1 MFPKVGGSLTHHFLE
16 KEKIALNIFLIPSII
31 IILIFNIFPAFY
43 SFFLTF
49 FEWNGFSPTKEFIA
63 FENYISALKD
73 PGLRNSVVVTLI
85 YSVFVTFASMFLGV
99 LIALTLNMNLKGK
112 SIFRL
117 IYFIPVITPSVA
129 SGVTWKYLFDP
140 YNGVINNLLG
150 YFNIVGPLWL
160 NDPSWA
166 LFSVSI
172 VGIWKRTGFCMVI
185 YLAALQDISKSYL
198 EAAQIDGAN
207 EWQIFRY
214 IKFPLLTPTSLF
226 LIITG
231 LIESF
236 QVFDLVYTM
245 TNGGP
250 IGATDVLGFLLYR
263 HAFKYFNLGYASVVS
278 ALMFIILFV
287 LSMVQWK
294 YTGGGRKVD

>member
-1 MFPKVGGSLTHHFLE
+1 LTHHFLE

-63 FENYISALKD
+63 FDNYISALKD
-73 PGLRNSVVVTLI
+73 PELRNSIVVTLI

-99 LIALTLNMNLKGK
+99 LIALTLNMDLKGK

-198 EAAQIDGAN
+198 EAAQIDGAD
-207 EWQIFRY
+207 EWKIFRY

-278 ALMFIILFV
+278 VLMFIILFV
-287 LSMVQWK
+287 LSMAQWK

>member
-63 FENYISALKD
+63 FDNYISALKD
-73 PGLRNSVVVTLI
+73 PELRNSIVVTLI

-99 LIALTLNMNLKGK
+99 LIALTLNMDLKGK

-278 ALMFIILFV
+278 VLMFIILFV
-287 LSMVQWK
+287 LSMAQWK

>member
-43 SFFLTF
+43 SFFLTL

-63 FENYISALKD
+63 FDNYISALKD
-73 PGLRNSVVVTLI
+73 PELRNSIVITLI

-99 LIALTLNMNLKGK
+99 LIALTLNMDLKGK

>member
-1 MFPKVGGSLTHHFLE
+1 MFPKVGGSLTPHFLE
-16 KEKIALNIFLIPSII
+16 KEKIALNIFLMPSIL

-49 FEWNGFSPTKEFIA
+49 FEWNGFNPTKEFIA
-63 FENYISALKD
+63 FDNYISALKD
-73 PGLRNSVVVTLI
+73 PELRNSIVVTLI

-99 LIALTLNMNLKGK
+99 LIALTLNMDLKGK

-166 LFSVSI
+166 LFSVSV

-278 ALMFIILFV
+278 VLMFIILFV

>member
-1 MFPKVGGSLTHHFLE
+1 GSLTHHFLE

>member
-63 FENYISALKD
+63 FDNYISALKD
-73 PGLRNSVVVTLI
+73 PELRNSIVVTLI

-99 LIALTLNMNLKGK
+99 LIALTLNMDLKGK

-198 EAAQIDGAN
+198 EAAQIDGAD
-207 EWQIFRY
+207 EWKIFRY

-278 ALMFIILFV
+278 VLMFIILFV
-287 LSMVQWK
+287 LSMAQWK

>member
-43 SFFLTF
+43 SFFLTL

-63 FENYISALKD
+63 FDNYISALKD
-73 PGLRNSVVVTLI
+73 PELRNSIVVTLI

-99 LIALTLNMNLKGK
+99 LIALTLNMDLKGK

-160 NDPSWA
+160 NDPSLA

-198 EAAQIDGAN
+198 EAAQIDGAD
-207 EWQIFRY
+207 EWKIFRY

-278 ALMFIILFV
+278 VLMFIILFV
-287 LSMVQWK
+287 LSMAQWK
-294 YTGGGRKVD
+294 YTGGGKKVD

>member
-1 MFPKVGGSLTHHFLE
+1 MTPHFLE
-16 KEKIALNIFLIPSII
+16 KEKIALNIFLMPSIL

-49 FEWNGFSPTKEFIA
+49 FEWNGFNPTKEFIA
-63 FENYISALKD
+63 FDNYISALKD
-73 PGLRNSVVVTLI
+73 PELRNSIVVTLI

-99 LIALTLNMNLKGK
+99 LIALTLNMDLKGK

-166 LFSVSI
+166 LFSVSV

-278 ALMFIILFV
+278 VLMFIILFV

>member
-63 FENYISALKD
+63 FDNYISALKD
-73 PGLRNSVVVTLI
+73 PELRNSIVVTLI

-99 LIALTLNMNLKGK
+99 LIALTLNMDLKGK

-207 EWQIFRY
+207 EWKIFRY

-278 ALMFIILFV
+278 VLMFIILFV
-287 LSMVQWK
+287 LSMAQWK